1 MDREITSKI
10 SNRVSLLTI
19 NLGLWKKKVRR
30 DFQKQSQSIAPY
42 WMEYEITSK
51 NLNRFALQTIN
62 LSLWWPKHTARVSR
76 NNNN

>member
-10 SNRVSLLTI
+10 SNRVPLLTI

-51 NLNRFALQTIN
+51 NFKKICITDNKFK
-62 LSLWWPKHTARVSR
+62 SLVPKTYG
-76 NNNN
+76 